1 MNYIAIAVAAYFLV
15 AIEVILDKFL
25 ITSKRVSHPSVY
37 TFYVGMMSLF
47 ALMFFPFGFHW
58 LNFFHASLSIISG
71 VVFIYALLALFYAI
85 EKSEASRVMPVVGAI
100 IPIVTFLLSIFFLD
114 ERLHPIQLAGVLALI
129 AGGILISFEFPLKN
143 KNKFFHGFYLSIIA
157 GILLA
162 IAFTWFKYFY
172 DRDNF
177 ANVFIWTRFGLFLGS
192 ASLFLHSEWRSKI
205 LSSFGG
211 FKNPQKEHCKTGS
224 LFVINKALGG
234 VGSIMTHYAI
244 ALGSVTIVNALVS
257 VEYVF
262 ILIIG
267 FFMSFKFPKIFQEK
281 SDALNMAQKIISILI
296 IALGIILISVKFKQL
311 WELLEKF

>member
-1 MNYIAIAVAAYFLV
+1 MNYITIAIIAYFLV
-15 AIEVILDKFL
+15 AFEVILDKFL
-25 ITSKRVSHPSVY
+25 ITSKKISHPSIY

-58 LNFFHASLSIISG
+58 VGYEQAFFSILSGIIFVYG
-71 VVFIYALLALFYAI
+71 LLALFFAI
-85 EKSEASRVMPVVGAI
+85 DKSEASRVMPVVGAI
-100 IPIVTFLLSIFFLD
+100 IPIVTFLLSIFVLT
-114 ERLHPIQLAGVLALI
+114 ERLRIVQLWGVAALI
-129 AGGILISFEFPLKN
+129 IGGLLISFEFPLRN
-143 KNKFFHGFYLSIIA
+143 KNRFFHGFYLSIVA

-192 ASLFLHSEWRSKI
+192 ASLFLHSEWRKKI
-205 LSSFGG
+205 WSSFGG
-211 FKNPQKEHCKTGS
+211 FKSPQKEHYKTGS
-224 LFVINKALGG
+224 LFVVNKALGG

-267 FFMSFKFPKIFQEK
+267 FAMSFHFPRIFQEK
-281 SDALNMAQKIISILI
+281 SDALHVMQKIVSILI
-296 IALGIILISVKFKQL
+296 IALGLILISVKFKQL
-311 WELLEKF
+311 WELLGR

>member
-1 MNYIAIAVAAYFLV
+1 MSYILIAVAAYFLV

-25 ITSKRVSHPSVY
+25 ITSKKVSHPVIY

-58 LNFFHASLSIISG
+58 LSFGDAILSIISG
-71 VVFIYALLALFYAI
+71 IIFVYGLLALFYAI

-100 IPIVTFLLSIFFLD
+100 IPIVTFLLSIFFLE
-114 ERLHPIQLAGVLALI
+114 ERLRSIQLFGVAALI
-129 AGGILISFEFPLKN
+129 IGGVLISFEFPLRN
-143 KNKFFHGFYLSIIA
+143 KNKFFHGFYLSIVA

-192 ASLFLHSEWRSKI
+192 ASLFLHSGWRKKI
-205 LSSFGG
+205 WSSFGG
-211 FKNPQKEHCKTGS
+211 FKSPQKDHYKTGS
-224 LFVINKALGG
+224 LFVINKTLGG

-257 VEYVF
+257 IEYVF

-267 FFMSFKFPKIFQEK
+267 FFMSFRFPRIFQEK
-281 SDALNMAQKIISILI
+281 KDVLIVSQKIISIFI
-296 IALGIILISVKFKQL
+296 IAAGLILISVKFKQI
-311 WELLEKF
+311 WELLGK